1 MSDRFLA
8 YAKACYSEF
17 FLTKDKHRK
26 LIQSKARADRE
37 KVANVPFRDCEVPPT
52 TASSGPPPLAPRVVK
67 TPVAPGQAIKP
78 AARKRKNASAA
89 SKPSPKSNINGSSD
103 NDGDEDSIAPEDSM
117 LDSAEYT
124 VGGEEDEDDT
134 DIFSPTLSPDRLIVD
149 SKVTSDGLTLYKTA
163 KGEWLSEI
171 QLKRLANI
179 ARNSRLLMELGLE
192 DAKLSL
198 RPRGLAADED
208 KEPEAEGDREFSVA
222 RARTS
227 IIPRKSH
234 PRASKKDVT

>member
-1 MSDRFLA
+1 MA

-17 FLTKDKHRK
+17 FLTKDEHRK

-37 KVANVPFRDCEVPPT
+37 KLANVPFRDCEVPPT
-52 TASSGPPPLAPRVVK
+52 TASSEPPPLVPRVVK
-67 TPVAPGQAIKP
+67 TPV
-78 AARKRKNASAA
+78 ARKRKNASAA
-89 SKPSPKSNINGSSD
+89 SKELPKSSSNGGGGSN
-103 NDGDEDSIAPEDSM
+103 NDGDEDSVAPEDSI

-124 VGGEEDEDDT
+124 VGDEEDGDDT
-134 DIFSPTLSPDRLIVD
+134 DIFSPTLSPDRQIVD
-149 SKVTSDGLTLYKTA
+149 SKVSSDGLTLYKTA

-171 QLKRLANI
+171 QLTRLANI
-179 ARNSRLLMELGLE
+179 ARNARLLMELGLE

-234 PRASKKDVT
+234 PRASKKDIT

>member
-1 MSDRFLA
+1 MA
-8 YAKACYSEF
+8 YAKACFSEF
-17 FLTKDKHRK
+17 FLTKDEHRK

-52 TASSGPPPLAPRVVK
+52 TASSEPPALVPRVVK
-67 TPVAPGQAIKP
+67 TPV
-78 AARKRKNASAA
+78 ARKRKNASAA
-89 SKPSPKSNINGSSD
+89 SKALPKSSSNGGSN
-103 NDGDEDSIAPEDSM
+103 NDGEEDSVAPEDSI

-124 VGGEEDEDDT
+124 VGGEEDGDDT

-149 SKVTSDGLTLYKTA
+149 SKVSSDGLTLYKTT

-171 QLKRLANI
+171 QLTRLANI
-179 ARNSRLLMELGLE
+179 ARNARLLMELGLE

-198 RPRGLAADED
+198 RPRGADED

-234 PRASKKDVT
+234 PRASKKDIT